1 MCCRAVTSSGL
12 AAALDLA
19 KDLGEVP
26 QIGSWRTLATHLT
39 DPLLEQLWFALIAAE
54 YMPQQHMLVH
64 ASQAIADLSPFGG
77 G

>member
-1 MCCRAVTSSGL
+1 MLPLVIIASDL

-19 KDLGEVP
+19 KDLDEVS
-26 QIGSWRTLATHLT
+26 QIGAWRTLATHLT